1 MDSKL
6 LFQAIFKFIAGI
18 ILIGVLVFLPAG
30 TFYFGGVLLCG
41 LLFIPMLVLGVIL
54 FVKSPKLLQKRLDS
68 KEKAVTQKGVV
79 FASAMI
85 FTAGFVIAGLDCRFS
100 WSTVPAWIV
109 ITASV
114 LFLISY
120 GLYAEVMRE
129 NAYLSRTI
137 GVQEGQ
143 KVVDTGLYGI
153 IRHPMYAATIL
164 MFLSIPLILG
174 SWYAFF
180 VFLLYPIVIIVRI
193 IYEEKVLDNELHGY
207 LEYKK
212 RVRYRIIPFLW

>member
-6 LFQAIFKFIAGI
+6 LFQAIFKFITGI

-85 FTAGFVIAGLDCRFS
+85 FTAGFVIAGLDYRFC
-100 WSTVPAWIV
+100 WSVVPIWIV

-137 GVQEGQ
+137 SVQEGQ

>member
-1 MDSKL
+1 MDYKL
-6 LFQAIFKFIAGI
+6 LFQALFKFIVGI
-18 ILIGVLVFLPAG
+18 ILIGALVFLPAG
-30 TFYFGGVLLCG
+30 TFYFGGVLLFG

-79 FASAMI
+79 FASALI
-85 FTAGFVIAGLDCRFS
+85 FIAGFVIAGLDFRFG
-100 WSTVPAWIV
+100 WSTVPAWVV
-109 ITASV
+109 ISASV
-114 LFLISY
+114 LFLVSY
-120 GLYAEVMRE
+120 GLHAEVMRE

-137 GVQEGQ
+137 CVQEGQ

-153 IRHPMYAATIL
+153 IRYPMYAATIL

-193 IYEEKVLDNELHGY
+193 IHEEKVLDDELHGY
-207 LEYKK
+207 LE
-212 RVRYRIIPFLW
+212 

>member
-6 LFQAIFKFIAGI
+6 LFQALFKFIAGI

-30 TFYFGGVLLCG
+30 RFYFGGVLLCC
-41 LLFIPMLVLGVIL
+41 LLFIPMLVLGVVL

-79 FASAMI
+79 FASALI
-85 FTAGFVIAGLDCRFS
+85 FTAGFVISGLDFRFG
-100 WSTVPAWIV
+100 WSAVPAWVV
-109 ITASV
+109 ITASI

-143 KVVDTGLYGI
+143 KVIDTGLYGI

-174 SWYAFF
+174 SLYAFL

-193 IYEEKVLDNELHGY
+193 THEEKVLEDELGGY

-212 RVRYRIIPFLW
+212 RVRYRIIPFVW

>member
-6 LFQAIFKFIAGI
+6 LFQALFKFIAGI

-30 TFYFGGVLLCG
+30 RFYFGGVLLCC
-41 LLFIPMLVLGVIL
+41 LLFIPMLVLGVVL

-79 FASAMI
+79 FASALI
-85 FTAGFVIAGLDCRFS
+85 FTAGFVTAGLDFRFG
-100 WSTVPAWIV
+100 WSAVPAWVV
-109 ITASV
+109 ITASI

-143 KVVDTGLYGI
+143 KVIDTGLYGI

-174 SWYAFF
+174 SWYAFL

-193 IYEEKVLDNELHGY
+193 IHEEKVLEDGLIGY
-207 LEYKK
+207 AEYKR
-212 RVRYRIIPFLW
+212 RVKYRIIPFVW

>member
-68 KEKAVTQKGVV
+68 KEIAVTQKGVV

-85 FTAGFVIAGLDCRFS
+85 FIAGFVIAGLDCRFS

-109 ITASV
+109 IT
-114 LFLISY
+114 
-120 GLYAEVMRE
+120 
-129 NAYLSRTI
+129 
-137 GVQEGQ
+137 
-143 KVVDTGLYGI
+143 
-153 IRHPMYAATIL
+153 
-164 MFLSIPLILG
+164 
-174 SWYAFF
+174 
-180 VFLLYPIVIIVRI
+180 
-193 IYEEKVLDNELHGY
+193 
-207 LEYKK
+207 
-212 RVRYRIIPFLW
+212 

>member
-6 LFQAIFKFIAGI
+6 LFQAIFKFITGI

-54 FVKSPKLLQKRLDS
+54 FVKSPELLQKRLDS

-100 WSTVPAWIV
+100 WSTIPAWIV

-137 GVQEGQ
+137 SVQEGQ

>member
-1 MDSKL
+1 
-6 LFQAIFKFIAGI
+6 
-18 ILIGVLVFLPAG
+18 
-30 TFYFGGVLLCG
+30 
-41 LLFIPMLVLGVIL
+41 
-54 FVKSPKLLQKRLDS
+54 
-68 KEKAVTQKGVV
+68 
-79 FASAMI
+79 
-85 FTAGFVIAGLDCRFS
+85 
-100 WSTVPAWIV
+100 
-109 ITASV
+109 
-114 LFLISY
+114 
-120 GLYAEVMRE
+120 
-129 NAYLSRTI
+129 SRTI
-137 GVQEGQ
+137 SVQEGQ

-212 RVRYRIIPFLW
+212 RVRYRIIPLLW

>member
-6 LFQAIFKFIAGI
+6 LFQALFKFITGI

-30 TFYFGGVLLCG
+30 TFYFGGILLCG

-54 FVKSPKLLQKRLDS
+54 FIKSPKLLQKRLDT
-68 KEKAVTQKGVV
+68 KEKAGTQKGIVL
-79 FASAMI
+79 ASALI
-85 FTAGFVIAGLDCRFS
+85 FTAGFVIAGLDYRFS
-100 WSTVPAWIV
+100 WSAVPAWIV

-114 LFLISY
+114 LFLVSY

-137 GVQEGQ
+137 GIQEGQ
-143 KVVDTGLYGI
+143 KVIDSGLYGI

-164 MFLSIPLILG
+164 MFLSIPIILG
-174 SWYAFF
+174 SWYAFL

-193 IYEEKVLDNELHGY
+193 IHEENVLEDGLPGY
-207 LEYKK
+207 SEYKK
-212 RVRYRIIPFLW
+212 RVQYRIIPFVW

>member
-41 LLFIPMLVLGVIL
+41 LLFIPMLVLGGIL

-100 WSTVPAWIV
+100 WSIVPAWIV

-120 GLYAEVMRE
+120 GLYAEVIRE

-137 GVQEGQ
+137 SVQEGQ

>member
-54 FVKSPKLLQKRLDS
+54 SVKSPKLLQKRLDS

-85 FTAGFVIAGLDCRFS
+85 FTAGFVIAGLDYRFC
-100 WSTVPAWIV
+100 WSVVPIWIV

-114 LFLISY
+114 IFLISY

-137 GVQEGQ
+137 SVHEGQ

-153 IRHPMYAATIL
+153 I
-164 MFLSIPLILG
+164 
-174 SWYAFF
+174 
-180 VFLLYPIVIIVRI
+180 
-193 IYEEKVLDNELHGY
+193 
-207 LEYKK
+207 YK
-212 RVRYRIIPFLW
+212 

>member
-54 FVKSPKLLQKRLDS
+54 FVKSPELLQKRLDS

-100 WSTVPAWIV
+100 WSIVPAWIV

-137 GVQEGQ
+137 SVQEGQ

>member
-1 MDSKL
+1 MDYKL
-6 LFQAIFKFIAGI
+6 LFQALFKFTVGI

-41 LLFIPMLVLGVIL
+41 LLFIPMLLLGVIL

-100 WSTVPAWIV
+100 WSIVPAWIV

-137 GVQEGQ
+137 SVQEGQ

>member
-137 GVQEGQ
+137 SVQEGQ

-174 SWYAFF
+174 SWHAFF

>member
-137 GVQEGQ
+137 SVQEGQ

>member
-41 LLFIPMLVLGVIL
+41 LLFIPMLLLGVIL

-137 GVQEGQ
+137 SVQEGQ